1 MIFIP
6 HILNSISYMY
16 MIVDAVVSL
25 TFITKI
31 NSQKSHSHV
40 CVRFKHIACVSAQ
53 IEIYF

>member
-1 MIFIP
+1 MIFIS
-6 HILNSISYMY
+6 HILYSISYMY